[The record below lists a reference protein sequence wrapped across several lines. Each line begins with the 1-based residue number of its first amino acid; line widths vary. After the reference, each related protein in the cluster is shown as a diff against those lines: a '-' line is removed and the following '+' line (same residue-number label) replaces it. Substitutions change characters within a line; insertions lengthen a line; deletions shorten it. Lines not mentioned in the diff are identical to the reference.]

1 MSEELAF
8 RIFFIA
14 FMGGLAALTVG
25 MMVVAV
31 ILVRRNRTKD

>member
-8 RIFFIA
+8 WIFVIA

-25 MMVVAV
+25 IVAVAV